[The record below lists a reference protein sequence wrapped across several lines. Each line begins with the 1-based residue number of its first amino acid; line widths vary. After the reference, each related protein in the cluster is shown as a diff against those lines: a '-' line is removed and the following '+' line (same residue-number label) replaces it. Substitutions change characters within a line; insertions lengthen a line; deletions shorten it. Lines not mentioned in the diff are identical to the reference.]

1 MTSAPYFVIMN
12 CDSERKD
19 FIMKNKTEFM
29 TEIFID
35 GEDDAAVVT
44 FANREIDAVD
54 EAMIEF
60 EKLGMDASWISRIE
74 TVQVPQHYTA
84 DELA

>member
-1 MTSAPYFVIMN
+1 MAVLKNTI
-12 CDSERKD
+12 EKEKE
-19 FIMKNKTEFM
+19 FI

-35 GEDDAAVVT
+35 GEEDASVVT

>member
-1 MTSAPYFVIMN
+1 
-12 CDSERKD
+12 
-19 FIMKNKTEFM
+19 MKNKTEFM

-35 GEDDAAVVT
+35 GEEDASVVT
-44 FANREIDAVD
+44 FATREVDAID
-54 EAMIEF
+54 EAFEEF
-60 EKLGMDASWISRIE
+60 VKLGMDASWISRIE

>member
-1 MTSAPYFVIMN
+1 MN

-19 FIMKNKTEFM
+19 LIMAVLKNTIEKEKEFI

>member
-1 MTSAPYFVIMN
+1 M
-12 CDSERKD
+12 E
-19 FIMKNKTEFM
+19 NKTEFM

-35 GEDDAAVVT
+35 GEEDASVVT

-74 TVQVPQHYTA
+74 TVQVPQLYTA

>member
-1 MTSAPYFVIMN
+1 
-12 CDSERKD
+12 
-19 FIMKNKTEFM
+19 MKNKTEFM

-35 GEDDAAVVT
+35 GEEDASVVT
-44 FANREIDAVD
+44 FATREVDAID
-54 EAMIEF
+54 EAFEEF

>member
-1 MTSAPYFVIMN
+1 
-12 CDSERKD
+12 
-19 FIMKNKTEFM
+19 MKNKTEFM

-44 FANREIDAVD
+44 FATREIDAVD

-84 DELA
+84 DELAQKGVDNYDIM

>member
-1 MTSAPYFVIMN
+1 MN

-19 FIMKNKTEFM
+19 LIMAVLKNTIEKEKEFM

>member
-1 MTSAPYFVIMN
+1 MN

-60 EKLGMDASWISRIE
+60 EKLGMDASWISRLD
-74 TVQVPQHYTA
+74 TVQGPQHDTA

>member
-1 MTSAPYFVIMN
+1 MN

-19 FIMKNKTEFM
+19 LIMAVIKNTIEKEKEFM

>member
-1 MTSAPYFVIMN
+1 MAVLKNTI
-12 CDSERKD
+12 EKEKE
-19 FIMKNKTEFM
+19 FI

-44 FANREIDAVD
+44 FANREIDAID

>member
-1 MTSAPYFVIMN
+1 
-12 CDSERKD
+12 
-19 FIMKNKTEFM
+19 M

-35 GEDDAAVVT
+35 GEEDASVVT
-44 FANREIDAVD
+44 FATREVDAID
-54 EAMIEF
+54 EAFEEF

>member
-1 MTSAPYFVIMN
+1 
-12 CDSERKD
+12 
-19 FIMKNKTEFM
+19 MKNKTEFM

-44 FANREIDAVD
+44 FANREIDAID

-74 TVQVPQHYTA
+74 TAAGAAALYRR
-84 DELA
+84 

>member
-1 MTSAPYFVIMN
+1 MN

-19 FIMKNKTEFM
+19 LIMAVLKNTIEKEKEFM

-35 GEDDAAVVT
+35 GEEDAAVVT

>member
-1 MTSAPYFVIMN
+1 MN

-19 FIMKNKTEFM
+19 LIMAVLKNTIEKEKEFI

-35 GEDDAAVVT
+35 GEEDASVVT

>member
-1 MTSAPYFVIMN
+1 
-12 CDSERKD
+12 
-19 FIMKNKTEFM
+19 MKNKTEFM

-35 GEDDAAVVT
+35 GEEDASVVT
-44 FANREIDAVD
+44 FATREIDAID
-54 EAMIEF
+54 EAFEEF

-84 DELA
+84 DQLA

>member
-1 MTSAPYFVIMN
+1 
-12 CDSERKD
+12 
-19 FIMKNKTEFM
+19 MKNKTEFM

-35 GEDDAAVVT
+35 GEEDASVVT
-44 FANREIDAVD
+44 FATREVDAID
-54 EAMIEF
+54 EAIEEF
-60 EKLGMDASWISRIE
+60 VKLGMDASWISRIE

>member
-1 MTSAPYFVIMN
+1 MAVLKNTI
-12 CDSERKD
+12 EKEKE
-19 FIMKNKTEFM
+19 FI

-35 GEDDAAVVT
+35 GEDEAAVVT

>member
-1 MTSAPYFVIMN
+1 MN

-19 FIMKNKTEFM
+19 LIMAVLKNTVEKEKEFI

>member
-1 MTSAPYFVIMN
+1 MN

-19 FIMKNKTEFM
+19 LIMAVLKNTIEKEKEFM

-44 FANREIDAVD
+44 FANREIDAID

>member
-1 MTSAPYFVIMN
+1 
-12 CDSERKD
+12 
-19 FIMKNKTEFM
+19 MKNKTEFM

-74 TVQVPQHYTA
+74 TVQVQQHYTA
-84 DELA
+84 DELAQKGVDNVLDL

>member
-1 MTSAPYFVIMN
+1 
-12 CDSERKD
+12 
-19 FIMKNKTEFM
+19 MKNKTEFM
-29 TEIFID
+29 TEIFVD
-35 GEDDAAVVT
+35 GEEDASVVT
-44 FANREIDAVD
+44 FATREVDAID
-54 EAMIEF
+54 EAFEEF

>member
-1 MTSAPYFVIMN
+1 MAVLKNTI
-12 CDSERKD
+12 EKEKE
-19 FIMKNKTEFM
+19 FITEF
-29 TEIFID
+29 FID
-35 GEDDAAVVT
+35 GEDEAAVVT

-60 EKLGMDASWISRIE
+60 EKLGMDVSWISRIE

>member
-1 MTSAPYFVIMN
+1 MAVLKNTI
-12 CDSERKD
+12 EKEKE
-19 FIMKNKTEFM
+19 FI

-60 EKLGMDASWISRIE
+60 EKLGMNASWISRIE

>member
-1 MTSAPYFVIMN
+1 MN

-19 FIMKNKTEFM
+19 LIMAVLKNTIEKEKEFM

-60 EKLGMDASWISRIE
+60 EKWGMDASWISRIE

>member
-1 MTSAPYFVIMN
+1 MN

-19 FIMKNKTEFM
+19 LIMAVLKNTIEKEKEFM

-35 GEDDAAVVT
+35 GEEDASVVT

>member
-1 MTSAPYFVIMN
+1 MN

-19 FIMKNKTEFM
+19 LIMAVLKNTIEKEKEFM

-60 EKLGMDASWISRIE
+60 EKLDMDASWISRIE

>member
-1 MTSAPYFVIMN
+1 MAVLKNTI
-12 CDSERKD
+12 EKEKE
-19 FIMKNKTEFM
+19 FI

-74 TVQVPQHYTA
+74 TAQVPQHYTA

>member
-1 MTSAPYFVIMN
+1 
-12 CDSERKD
+12 
-19 FIMKNKTEFM
+19 MKNKTEFM

-35 GEDDAAVVT
+35 GEEDASVVT
-44 FANREIDAVD
+44 FATREIDAID

-60 EKLGMDASWISRIE
+60 EKLGMDASWTSRIE

>member
-1 MTSAPYFVIMN
+1 MN

-19 FIMKNKTEFM
+19 LIMAVLKNTVEKEKEFM
-29 TEIFID
+29 PEIFID

>member
-1 MTSAPYFVIMN
+1 MN

-19 FIMKNKTEFM
+19 LIMAVLKNTIEKEKEFM

-35 GEDDAAVVT
+35 GEEDAAVVT

-60 EKLGMDASWISRIE
+60 EKLGMNASWISRIE

>member
-1 MTSAPYFVIMN
+1 MAVLKNTI
-12 CDSERKD
+12 EKEKE
-19 FIMKNKTEFM
+19 FI

-44 FANREIDAVD
+44 FATREIDAVD

>member
-1 MTSAPYFVIMN
+1 MAVL
-12 CDSERKD
+12 
-19 FIMKNKTEFM
+19 KNTIEKEKEFM

-35 GEDDAAVVT
+35 GEEDASVVT
-44 FANREIDAVD
+44 FATREIDAID

>member
-1 MTSAPYFVIMN
+1 MN

-19 FIMKNKTEFM
+19 LIMAVLKNTKEKEKEFM

>member
-1 MTSAPYFVIMN
+1 MN

-19 FIMKNKTEFM
+19 LIMAVLKNTIEKEKEFM

-84 DELA
+84 DEPA

>member
-1 MTSAPYFVIMN
+1 MAVL
-12 CDSERKD
+12 
-19 FIMKNKTEFM
+19 KNTIEKEKEFM

-60 EKLGMDASWISRIE
+60 EKLGMDACWISRIE

>member
-1 MTSAPYFVIMN
+1 MN

-19 FIMKNKTEFM
+19 LIMAVLKNTIEKEKEFI

-35 GEDDAAVVT
+35 GEDEAAVVT

>member
-1 MTSAPYFVIMN
+1 MN

-19 FIMKNKTEFM
+19 FIMAVLKNTIEKEKEFM

>member
-1 MTSAPYFVIMN
+1 MAVL
-12 CDSERKD
+12 
-19 FIMKNKTEFM
+19 KNTIEKEKEFM

-35 GEDDAAVVT
+35 GEEDASVVT

>member
-1 MTSAPYFVIMN
+1 
-12 CDSERKD
+12 
-19 FIMKNKTEFM
+19 MKNKTEFM

-35 GEDDAAVVT
+35 GEEDASVVT
-44 FANREIDAVD
+44 FATREIDAID
-54 EAMIEF
+54 EAFEEF
-60 EKLGMDASWISRIE
+60 VKLGMDASWISRIE